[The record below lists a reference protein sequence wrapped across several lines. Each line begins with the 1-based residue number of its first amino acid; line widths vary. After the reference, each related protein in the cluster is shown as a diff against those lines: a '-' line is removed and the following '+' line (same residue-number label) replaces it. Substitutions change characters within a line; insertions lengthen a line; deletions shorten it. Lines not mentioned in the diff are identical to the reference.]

1 MTLINGEIITLENG
15 DTVKVSL
22 EILSKKVT
30 ELIQNKKYKL
40 KYTDNIC
47 DVQGPT
53 GYIDYSLKPVFNLT
67 FIFVG
72 KINIELVE
80 RYIFYNISHGYY
92 AMFST
97 ADLDFVVK
105 EII

>member
-67 FIFVG
+67 FIFVSIITMRDIV
-72 KINIELVE
+72 K
-80 RYIFYNISHGYY
+80 NISFYQLNIY
-92 AMFST
+92 FSN
-97 ADLDFVVK
+97 K
-105 EII
+105 NKS